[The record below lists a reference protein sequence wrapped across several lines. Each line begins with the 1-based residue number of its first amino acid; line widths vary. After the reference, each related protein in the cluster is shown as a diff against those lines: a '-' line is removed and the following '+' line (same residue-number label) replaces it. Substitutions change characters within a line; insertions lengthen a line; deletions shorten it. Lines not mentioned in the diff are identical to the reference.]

1 MGAKCCCE
9 DPTGKDAGGR
19 PAIVPLSGM
28 LQDDSVEQG
37 YMEDETVPVVLPAS
51 TDQKAP
57 GINETATTGPDA
69 VGSPQASKIDASPG
83 DAQARPDEKEGDTF
97 TVSVNKDGDQSK
109 LGLVLIC
116 SSKTDKKLKV
126 KAIWPGLIDDWNRKS
141 TDKKVQ
147 ERTVILSVNGVT
159 EPRACAEELAK
170 QGPLTIVMQQPE
182 N

>member
-9 DPTGKDAGGR
+9 DPGGMKDGAK
-19 PAIVPLSGM
+19 PAIVPLNGM
-28 LQDDSVEQG
+28 MNDEDIDQG
-37 YMEDETVPVVLPAS
+37 YMEDETVPVVLNDQQPS
-51 TDQKAP
+51 T
-57 GINETATTGPDA
+57 ITEATTGPDS
-69 VGSPQASKIDASPG
+69 VGQAPKSIMESPQVPEQEKASE
-83 DAQARPDEKEGDTF
+83 EKDDGTF
-97 TVSVNKDGDQSK
+97 TVQVNKDGDQSK

-141 TDKKVQ
+141 TGRKVQ
-147 ERTVILSVNGVT
+147 ERTIIVSVNGVT

-170 QGPLTIVMQQPE
+170 QGPLTILMQQPE